1 MESVSEQLRDNIT
14 SVKEFNIT
22 AETLGKENKKRKN
35 WIAPGL
41 DGIQNFLWRTLK
53 PARRELKRA
62 FELVKDNND
71 FIPVWWSSE
80 TTVLLQK
87 KKDLTDEKNYRPVRC
102 LNTSYIVLTGLVGKY
117 MREHTME
124 NNIWDER
131 QLGAVVRV
139 LGTVDQL
146 IIDKSIMEKMKTY
159 HRNLAVAF
167 YDYKKAYDKVH
178 TMTGC
183 LEYIS
188 GLKYRIM

>member
-80 TTVLLQK
+80 TTVLLQ
-87 KKDLTDEKNYRPVRC
+87 
-102 LNTSYIVLTGLVGKY
+102 
-117 MREHTME
+117 
-124 NNIWDER
+124 
-131 QLGAVVRV
+131 
-139 LGTVDQL
+139 
-146 IIDKSIMEKMKTY
+146 
-159 HRNLAVAF
+159 
-167 YDYKKAYDKVH
+167 
-178 TMTGC
+178 
-183 LEYIS
+183 
-188 GLKYRIM
+188 